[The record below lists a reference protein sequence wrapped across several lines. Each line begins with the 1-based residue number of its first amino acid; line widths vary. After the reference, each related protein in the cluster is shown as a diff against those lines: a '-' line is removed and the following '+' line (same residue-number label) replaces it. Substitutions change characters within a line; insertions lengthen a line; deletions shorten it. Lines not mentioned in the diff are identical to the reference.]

1 MDRRWVLQP
10 ATNPSVLRVHVAHE
24 LTDRT
29 IVTSPPAEVAMPIAG
44 LLELE
49 AVRTL
54 DLHRYVVRMNLAH
67 GADRDATAAH
77 ARQIL
82 GPAWGAEAA
91 IGEDP
96 EPRAFEAAH
105 RVERLVAESAEMAAG
120 DETLE
125 ALFRVDGVTEVVAGD
140 GVVLVRLGALFAW
153 RESEATVA
161 AALAAQTKSSREG
174 MP

>member
-1 MDRRWVLQP
+1 MDRLWVIEP

-29 IVTSPPAEVAMPIAG
+29 IVTSPPAEIAMPIAG

-49 AVRTL
+49 TVRSL
-54 DLHRYVVRMNLAH
+54 DLHRYRVRMNLRQ
-67 GADRDATAAH
+67 GADREATAEH

-82 GPAWGAEAA
+82 ASAWGAEASL
-91 IGEDP
+91 GEDP

-105 RVERLVAESAEMAAG
+105 RDERVVAESAEMAAG
-120 DETLE
+120 DEILE

-140 GVVLVRLGALFAW
+140 GIALVRLGALFAW
-153 RESEATVA
+153 RDA
-161 AALAAQTKSSREG
+161 APQIAGALATQAKSSRGG